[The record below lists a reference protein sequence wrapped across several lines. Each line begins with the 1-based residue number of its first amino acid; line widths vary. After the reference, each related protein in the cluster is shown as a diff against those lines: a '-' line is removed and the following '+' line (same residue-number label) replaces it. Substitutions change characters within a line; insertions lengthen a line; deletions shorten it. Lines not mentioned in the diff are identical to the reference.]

1 MATTR
6 SKALKRSLN
15 QNANDSKQEITDS
28 SDFNSKQ
35 TKSSK
40 KIKTETVDVENADLN
55 VNKKAST
62 KNGKEIK
69 FEDQN
74 SENEESSAKGSRKS
88 SRNVIKEKK
97 YKDEE
102 SGEEDKENEIKNS
115 LVMKSKANFEKKI
128 EDTVKTVKFTGKIP
142 VDEEFTTSKCHSGY

>member
-28 SDFNSKQ
+28 SDFNSRQ

-69 FEDQN
+69 IEDQN
-74 SENEESSAKGSRKS
+74 RENEESSAKGSRKS
-88 SRNVIKEKK
+88 SRNIKKRKNTNIKKVEKK
-97 YKDEE
+97 TKR
-102 SGEEDKENEIKNS
+102 
-115 LVMKSKANFEKKI
+115 MK
-128 EDTVKTVKFTGKIP
+128 
-142 VDEEFTTSKCHSGY
+142 